1 MGQERYEMNITLD
14 IETYRCTDPDLLAI
28 VVGEIEAPD
37 NYKNEEAIAK
47 HIAKVSATRAAAT
60 ALDGAYGRVI
70 CACYTIDNDPGVTC
84 IVEDDES
91 GILRNLFS
99 AIADLRMPLYVGH
112 NIGWD
117 LKFLLKR
124 AIVHRVA
131 PPAHFIQAA
140 RAKPW
145 SKEVMDT
152 MTLWDDK
159 NRISL
164 HALCKVL
171 GVATS
176 KGDLDG
182 SKVGAAYE
190 AGELARIVEYCCA
203 DVRATRE
210 CYNRMLF
217 A

>member
-1 MGQERYEMNITLD
+1 MNIVLD
-14 IETYRCTDPDLLAI
+14 IETYRCTNPDLLSI
-28 VVGEIEAPD
+28 VTAEIEPPN
-37 NYKNEEAIAK
+37 NYKNDEAIAAYK
-47 HIAKVSATRAAAT
+47 ARVAAQRAEAT
-60 ALDGAYGRVI
+60 ALDGSYGKVI
-70 CACYTIDNDPGVTC
+70 CVCYAIDNEPTVHTFVDP
-84 IVEDDES
+84 DEKSLLS
-91 GILRNLFS
+91 GLFAALS
-99 AIADLRMPLYVGH
+99 SQKFPLYVGH
-112 NIGWD
+112 NITWD

-124 AIVHRVA
+124 AIIHRVT
-131 PPAHFIQAA
+131 PPAHFIQAG
-140 RAKPW
+140 RSKPW
-145 SKEVMDT
+145 SKEVFDT
-152 MTLWDDK
+152 MAAWDDK

-171 GVATS
+171 GVPTS

-190 AGELARIVEYCCA
+190 AGEIARIAEYCAA